1 MTGFG
6 AASVEDAGLVARVEA
21 RSVNHRHLTVKAR
34 LPHGLGALEAPVEAA
49 VRARL
54 ARGSVTL
61 TVDVERTGEAR
72 QRLLDPDRAAALLNE
87 LRDLAAATGLEPPR
101 VEAVLGAQGVLADS
115 TAAPEA
121 EAAAPVVLGAIERA
135 LDELV
140 AARDREGAAM
150 VRDLEAQLA
159 EVERLSGEA
168 AEHMPKVQARHAE
181 QLRER
186 VQQLV
191 GEASPVAPQDLAR
204 ELAVLA
210 DRLDVSEELTR
221 LAAHVEHAR
230 ELLAQDEPAGRS
242 LDFLAQEFNRE
253 ANTLGSKCNDAAVA
267 HLVVEL
273 KGTIERLR
281 EQAQNIE

>member
-21 RSVNHRHLTVKAR
+21 RSVNHRHLAVKAR
-34 LPHGLGALEAPVEAA
+34 LPHGLGALEASVEAA

-87 LRDLAAATGLEPPR
+87 LRELAAATGLEPPR

-140 AARDREGAAM
+140 AARDLEGAAM